1 MLYRPRVSL
10 DQAGYLPIPI
20 QKGERGQKIYRE
32 EKKGR
37 PGRGRGN
44 LFPDLLSFR
53 SALHCAAL
61 AWSRL
66 PRFSSRPIKK
76 TQKKVNIQLSNL
88 VPRSLS
94 VLPWPWEI
102 WVRDYQL
109 S

>member
-1 MLYRPRVSL
+1 MEDRGVVEGTCSL
-10 DQAGYLPIPI
+10 TSSHPLP
-20 QKGERGQKIYRE
+20 
-32 EKKGR
+32 
-37 PGRGRGN
+37 
-44 LFPDLLSFR
+44 LFPLRSPLRSTRLEQATSFFV
-53 SALHCAAL
+53 SAH
-61 AWSRL
+61 
-66 PRFSSRPIKK
+66 KK